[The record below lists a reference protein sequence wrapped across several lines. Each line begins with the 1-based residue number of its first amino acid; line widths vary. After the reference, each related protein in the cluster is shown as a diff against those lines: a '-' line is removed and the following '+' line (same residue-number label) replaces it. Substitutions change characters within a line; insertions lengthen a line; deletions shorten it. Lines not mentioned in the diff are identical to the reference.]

1 MNADGL
7 QVRALRHAYGP
18 TVVLDGVDLAVP
30 AAQARPELEF
40 FFAQLHARDPALLGG
55 KLPDAGFFGT

>member
-30 AAQARPELEF
+30 PGRSVAAGVSYQF
-40 FFAQLHARDPALLGG
+40 
-55 KLPDAGFFGT
+55 

>member
-1 MNADGL
+1 MSAGL

-18 TVVLDGVDLAVP
+18 TVVLDGVP

>member
-1 MNADGL
+1 MLTPDAVADAIATS
-7 QVRALRHAYGP
+7 Q
-18 TVVLDGVDLAVP
+18 LDAVP

-55 KLPDAGFFGT
+55 KLPDAGFFGV